1 MQEKEKTQY
10 KKVRKEDM
18 DISGVPM
25 GVKVVSNQIEPA
37 IRLWKMKV
45 KNSGKIDELKERREY
60 IKPSVEKR
68 KNKERAERTEW
79 VRRQR
84 EN

>member
-60 IKPSVEKR
+60 VKPSVEKR